1 MGDIIDAIC
10 NVWEKQQKYI
20 AAKKEYDEAKEK
32 VQKYTEVVEYL
43 SSNISTAET
52 YYDDSKM
59 SLDKQYEIFQL
70 NPDSAEGLIKSMFD
84 LKANGDWKTE
94 YTQVLQKIN
103 QGITELRMK
112 KISVEQ
118 LVVYWEQKMKM
129 AEAKM
134 SLYAGF

>member
-1 MGDIIDAIC
+1 MGEIIDAIGDT
-10 NVWEKQQKYI
+10 WERLQKYNE
-20 AAKKEYDEAKEK
+20 AKKEYEIAKRK

-43 SSNISTAET
+43 SSNISTAEN
-52 YYDDSKM
+52 YYDDSKA

-112 KISVEQ
+112 KTSVEQ